1 MAIILRTP
9 QNSFVRFG
17 EPDSFNHPI
26 YGVIKYCLP
35 VFDENDH
42 AFQFVLEGA
51 DPTETNLLLD
61 LTNDI
66 VVLGIVNDCGDPYLI
81 QFTEKPERFKISDRQ
96 VLYNWR
102 HGLPNFDSVIDVG
115 ECFRIRVEVQLY
127 GITYEFCST
136 CFERIGDDAFTS
148 VLEYGNDENAF
159 GFNYC
164 AATPVDPAAVDDCD
178 PLVITFNNQSSLALP
193 YTAQMLAKYGPAP
206 SIQTWGYD
214 GNGDLVNMGITETRD
229 NIPPSMLNWDF
240 GGNLSGIIVI
250 KR

>member
-1 MAIILRTP
+1 MAIVLRTP
-9 QNSFVRFG
+9 ANSFVRFG
-17 EPDSFNHPI
+17 EADSFNHPI

-35 VFDENDH
+35 VFDEDDI
-42 AFQFVLEGA
+42 AFQFVLEGD

-66 VVLGIVNDCGDPYLI
+66 VVLGIVNDCGDAYLI

-102 HGLPNFDSVIDVG
+102 HGLPDFDSVIDVG
-115 ECFRIRVEVQLY
+115 ECFKIRVEVQLY
-127 GITYEFCST
+127 GITYDFCSN

-164 AATPVDPAAVDDCD
+164 SATPVDPDADVDCD
-178 PLVITFNNQSSLALP
+178 PTTITFNNVPTLTLP
-193 YTAQMLAKYGPAP
+193 YTALMLAKYGSAP
-206 SIQTWGYD
+206 SIQTWIYD
-214 GNGDLVNMGITETRD
+214 AGGDLVNMGIFETRD

-240 GGNLSGIIVI
+240 GGLASGIIVI